1 MMLQTLLLS
10 LAAAPPAGE
19 QQAPTPNLLA
29 IRVGR
34 AETIAKGTI
43 QHAVILVENGKIVT
57 IGEDLPVAR
66 GIPVLDRPDWVV
78 MPGLVNAYS
87 RLSLEGEAGEEFNP
101 EVKAS
106 GELYANAD
114 ELKDVVKYGV
124 TTLGL
129 YPAGN
134 GVCGQAVA
142 IRPLA
147 KSDAELVLQD
157 SCYLK
162 IVLRASS
169 GSKKALQD
177 GFKKADDY
185 TEKEKKAHEKWDKEQ
200 EKKKGKSA
208 KKEEP
213 KADEQKGGEE
223 KKGDEKKDDAKS
235 DEKKEG
241 GSEAYVPPEPDAK
254 TQPFLDL
261 RSGKLRALISIQS
274 AAEYLHLIDAIGKE
288 TFAYDLRL
296 PLPRESDLFYVLDKK
311 TYDLDVDGIGDK
323 KLRCVLEPVLT
334 LDPGTMRTRNLAHEL
349 SRSGAKIVFIPR
361 SEAMPDHKNWL
372 ANVGEVVNAG
382 FDRALA
388 LRALTLEPAA
398 LLGVDKRL
406 GSLEKEKDAN
416 MVFFS
421 GDPLEVTS
429 KLEAVMLE
437 GKFVYGEVKL

>member
-1 MMLQTLLLS
+1 MILETLLLS
-10 LAAAPPAGE
+10 LGAASPAAALE
-19 QQAPTPNLLA
+19 TPTPSLLA

-34 AETIAKGTI
+34 AETIAKGTLR
-43 QHAVILVENGKIVT
+43 HAVILIENGKIVT
-57 IGEDLPVAR
+57 IGEDLPIAR

-87 RLSLEGEAGEEFNP
+87 RVSLEGEAGEDFNP

-106 GELYANAD
+106 SELYANSD
-114 ELKDVVKYGV
+114 DLKEVVKYGV

-157 SCYLK
+157 PCYLK

-185 TEKEKKAHEKWDKEQ
+185 AEKEKKAKEKWDKEQ
-200 EKKKGKSA
+200 EKKKGKGA

-213 KADEQKGGEE
+213 KPDEQKGG
-223 KKGDEKKDDAKS
+223 DEKKDEPKQ
-235 DEKKEG
+235 DEKKDSG
-241 GSEAYVPPEPDAK
+241 PDAYVPPEPDAK

-274 AAEYLHLIDAIGKE
+274 AAEYLHLLDAIGKE

-296 PLPRESDLFYVLDKK
+296 PLQRESDLYYVADKK

-323 KLRCVLEPVLT
+323 KLRCVLEPLLT
-334 LDPGTMRTRNLAHEL
+334 VDPGTMRTRNLAAEFVHA
-349 SRSGAKIVFIPR
+349 GAKLVLIPR
-361 SEAMPDHKNWL
+361 SELAPDHKNWL

-382 FDRALA
+382 LDRAVA
-388 LRALTLEPAA
+388 LRALTLEPAMM
-398 LLGVDKRL
+398 LGVDKRL
-406 GSLEKEKDAN
+406 GSLEKDKDAN
-416 MVFFS
+416 MIFFN
-421 GDPLEVTS
+421 GDPLEPTS

-437 GKFVYGEVKL
+437 GRVVFGEVKL